1 MPKSR
6 VIVPGSGRAGFQLSR
21 RSIVAA
27 GAILITA
34 GSAATSQALAF
45 ARPKPPRFHGRG
57 DGREH
62 PGYSQEGYGHESSG
76 PSDCVGCNCFL
87 LGTRLLTSA
96 GELPIEHLKIGD
108 RVVTLDGETRN
119 IRWIAR
125 VALDRPHGA
134 PWSAGVQPVRVSKDA
149 LASGRPS
156 RDLYLS
162 PWHML
167 YLNGVLLPVSNLI
180 NGRTI
185 AAVSPPTDRLE
196 YFHVELDQH
205 DVLLA
210 DGAPCESLLASAES
224 RRQFDNY
231 DEYVARYGDV
241 AAPPMAPCAPMAFFN
256 GGRSQLRSRLRS
268 ALAPVF
274 DIRRPLDIARDDLEA
289 RALRSRAA

>member
-1 MPKSR
+1 MPKSS
-6 VIVPGSGRAGFQLSR
+6 VIVPSSGPAGLQLSR

-27 GAILITA
+27 GAILIMA

-45 ARPKPPRFHGRG
+45 AKPKPPRFYDRGEGR
-57 DGREH
+57 DYVQSRDISDH
-62 PGYSQEGYGHESSG
+62 FD

-87 LGTRLLTSA
+87 LGTRLLAPA

-108 RVVTLDGETRN
+108 RVVTLDGETRTV
-119 IRWIAR
+119 RWIAR
-125 VALDRPHGA
+125 VAFDRRRGT
-134 PWSAGVQPVRVSKDA
+134 PWSTEVQPIRVSKDA
-149 LASGRPS
+149 LALGSPS

-167 YLNGVLLPVSNLI
+167 YLNGVLMPVSNLI

-185 AAVSPPTDRLE
+185 GAVSPGTDRLE
-196 YFHVELDQH
+196 YFHVELDKH
-205 DVLLA
+205 EVLLA
-210 DGAPCESLLASAES
+210 DGAPCESLLTSTDS

-231 DEYVARYGDV
+231 DEYVARYGHV
-241 AAPPMAPCAPMAFFN
+241 ATPPMTPCAPMAFFN
-256 GGRSQLRSRLRS
+256 GGKSELRSRLRS

-289 RALRSRAA
+289 RALQLRAA